1 MLLTRVVAA
10 STANGENA
18 MNVFTKI
25 LAATALLASTSTA
38 ALAQA
43 QVDVGVGAGG
53 NAGVEAGNGNGN
65 AGGSTAVGIDGN
77 ANASANA
84 NANRGGQADVS
95 TYGDVISSL
104 RTSTVTPEDIEGL
117 AVDTAVTVVVLSE
130 LRGNAA
136 ENASALDQA
145 LAAQETSI
153 DELRPSLEARAEV
166 QAALEAEGFTTDD
179 VVAVSLQAD
188 GSLTVIVDASA

>member
-1 MLLTRVVAA
+1 
-10 STANGENA
+10 

-53 NAGVEAGNGNGN
+53 NAGVEAGN

-77 ANASANA
+77 ANANANA
-84 NANRGGQADVS
+84 NANRGGQADAS

-104 RTSTVTPEDIEGL
+104 RTSTITPENIEGL
-117 AVDTAVTVVVLSE
+117 AVDTNVNVVVLSE

-145 LAAQETSI
+145 LAAQETSV
-153 DELRPSLEARAEV
+153 DELRASLEAHAEV
-166 QAALEAEGFTTDD
+166 QAALEAEGYTTDD
-179 VVAVSLQAD
+179 VVAVGLQAD
-188 GSLTVIVDASA
+188 GSLTLIVDAG

>member
-53 NAGVEAGNGNGN
+53 NAGVEAGNGN
-65 AGGSTAVGIDGN
+65 AGGSTAVGVDGN
-77 ANASANA
+77 ANANANA
-84 NANRGGQADVS
+84 NANRGGQADVNS
-95 TYGDVISSL
+95 YGDIISSL

-117 AVDTAVTVVVLSE
+117 AVDTKVTVVVLSE

-166 QAALEAEGFTTDD
+166 QAALEAEGYTTDD

>member
-1 MLLTRVVAA
+1 MCSGHVERR
-10 STANGENA
+10 NA

-43 QVDVGVGAGG
+43 QDDGGAGSVGSAVGAG
-53 NAGVEAGNGNGN
+53 NDTTD
-65 AGGSTAVGIDGN
+65 GSTAGEGDAN
-77 ANASANA
+77 ANANA

-104 RTSTVTPEDIEGL
+104 RTSTITPEAIEGL
-117 AVDTAVTVVVLSE
+117 PLDTAVTVVVLSE

-136 ENASALDQA
+136 DNANALEQA
-145 LAAQETSI
+145 LLAQETSI
-153 DELRPSLEARAEV
+153 EELRPSLEARAEV
-166 QAALEAEGFTTDD
+166 QAALEAEGYTTEEI
-179 VVAVSLQAD
+179 VAVSLLAD
-188 GSLTVIVDASA
+188 GSLTVIVDAST